1 MSAFHGMVKWKLKNV
16 VKANK
21 RYCNALDLLGERLQ
35 IEDHLFDIAEGMVC
49 QVYGFLNK
57 PDVNDVWEVS
67 LTC

>member
-21 RYCNALDLLGERLQ
+21 KYCNAQDPLEERLQ
-35 IEDHLFDIAEGMVC
+35 IEDHLFDITEGMVC

-57 PDVNDVWEVS
+57 TDVNDVWEVS